1 MDKIEL
7 TQEDLKKVCNE
18 CTKQHLNMLQ
28 ETAEQKAKSDEDMH
42 INPLMFLSEM
52 MTLSLF
58 TRLLIKKLFEGDDND
73 ESV

>member
-7 TQEDLKKVCNE
+7 TKEDLKKVCVE
-18 CTKQHLNMLQ
+18 CTKQHLDMLQ
-28 ETAEQKAKSDEDMH
+28 ETAEQNAKSDEDKH

-58 TRLLIKKLFEGDDND
+58 STMLLKKLFEGDDNV
-73 ESV
+73 ENV

>member
-7 TQEDLKKVCNE
+7 TKEDLKKVCAE
-18 CTKQHLNMLQ
+18 CTKQHLDDMLQ
-28 ETAEQKAKSDEDMH
+28 ETAEQKAKSGEDKH

-58 TRLLIKKLFEGDDND
+58 SAMLIKKTI
-73 ESV
+73 